1 MTKATDR
8 VKRII
13 RELQQKTEDNGCT
26 EKEALAAAKKVGE
39 LLSAHDLEMD
49 DIGVR
54 EEAAGAKKQ
63 VMRAADDYAGT
74 ICVGIASLCDLI
86 VWKSG
91 HGEFSF
97 FGTDHDL
104 ALGCYLYEVC
114 AEAMDIDWAKYMEME
129 GYSMKKRASFRMG
142 FAHRIT
148 ERLRE
153 IKAERK
159 ARQMK
164 MSTSTALVA
173 VKDQLVEAEF
183 AKTGIRLTKGT
194 RQNVADMNAYSHG
207 RAAGERMNLNNPIG
221 DGTHGGAQLR

>member
-1 MTKATDR
+1 MGIASER

-13 RELQQKTEDNGCT
+13 RALQEKTEDRGCS
-26 EKEALAAAKKVGE
+26 EEEALAAAKKVGE
-39 LLSAHDLEMD
+39 LLSEHDLEMD

-54 EEAAGAKKQ
+54 AESADASKQ
-63 VMRAADDYAGT
+63 IMRAADDFAGS
-74 ICVGIASLCDLI
+74 ICVGIASLCDLV

-97 FGTDHDL
+97 FGTEHDL

-114 AEAMDIDWAKYMEME
+114 AEAMDIDWAKYMEVH

-142 FAHRIT
+142 FAGRIT

-159 ARQMK
+159 AAQMK
-164 MSTSTALVA
+164 MSSATDLV
-173 VKDQLVEAEF
+173 VLKDQLVKAEF
-183 AKTGIRLTKGT
+183 NKLGIKLHKGAKKTI
-194 RQNVADMNAYSHG
+194 ADMNAYTHG
-207 RAAGERMNLNNPIG
+207 RAAGDRLNLNNPIG
-221 DGTHGGAQLR
+221 DGTHRGAQLG